1 MLKGIYF
8 SITVLVC
15 MPLFAQGVTL
25 STETGYLNI
34 DGSKIDLDYDNGEKE
49 EIQNRRLISESMER
63 WLIKGLS
70 PGTFSAMTAN

>member
-8 SITVLVC
+8 SISVLVC

-49 EIQNRRLISESMER
+49 ETHTN
-63 WLIKGLS
+63 
-70 PGTFSAMTAN
+70 